1 MPNIINVTSKGNF
14 ENLMKFLRAS
24 KEERIR
30 SVLEKY
36 AHQGLVALQNAT
48 PIDTGLTAESWYY
61 EIVQREGYASLRY
74 HNSHVDH
81 GRPIAILIQYGHATR
96 NGSWVEGRDY
106 IMPAIQP
113 IFDKMAEDLWKE
125 VRR

>member
-1 MPNIINVTSKGNF
+1 MPDILSVRTTGDLK
-14 ENLMKFLRAS
+14 NLIGFLRAS
-24 KEERIR
+24 KAERIR
-30 SVLEKY
+30 SVLDKY

-81 GRPIAILIQYGHATR
+81 GRPIAILLQYGHATR
-96 NGSWVEGRDY
+96 NGGWVEGRDY
-106 IMPAIQP
+106 INPAIQP
-113 IFDKMAEDLWKE
+113 VFDKMADDLWRE
-125 VRR
+125 VTR